1 MVKQC
6 NESGKQYM
14 NQMTDS
20 TEIDIIKQNQ
30 RKILKL
36 SYTMNEMKKSI
47 QGEEKNQWLEDR
59 SCETNQSEK
68 KKKERKR
75 LKKESQC
82 RL

>member
-20 TEIDIIKQNQ
+20 TEIEIIKENQ

>member
-20 TEIDIIKQNQ
+20 TEIEIIKQNQ